1 MALSTLKEKKLPSES
16 SRERIE
22 NQALLFRLSNALM
35 KGDRL
40 KSAQANVL
48 HRMEVARKITPGSR
62 ENFSPSVIAAGGGG
76 GGGKGNSNKSEAR
89 VREKTPLKARDVN
102 TQQVANAFPSE
113 SRDIGSWTP
122 KAKAAKADR
131 EDADEREKTPLRSL
145 NLKKSKSSSSMA
157 SSVRTPRKLGK
168 TPPSVIPN
176 KYRSLPEPDEI
187 TPSPS
192 PGPWSFKEIASRLA
206 DSVENSAENKGL
218 TLENDVDIVLSSIAS
233 KAEKEESEMKL
244 VCDVEE
250 QLEQKEKELHTARDI
265 NELESEKSKFAID
278 LLEEKCKELD
288 TALDKIST
296 LEHERA
302 DSARDN
308 KRLKKKMLE
317 DQSKFLIVAKKLKK
331 QSEDLL
337 DLKNKDERKARERID
352 KLHKNAQRL
361 SADNGRLKKKYQMA
375 VGDLKQSGQDNKRL
389 QKALDDVLVE
399 AENWQRREKEASE
412 LAEKFEAEKK
422 TLEVSLEESLNGI
435 RSKSEEKDKI
445 IANLKQQLHDCEEK
459 IKVSEALVENFF
471 SDKTSL
477 EDILWGSMKDIKS
490 LEDSLKDAR
499 SEAGEKQQVILG
511 LQRQLS
517 DLEEKTKVSEAMAE
531 SLWSEKVALEETSV
545 LRGVSLHDIRK
556 EVADKEKVIREKE
569 AKIVTLSQQ
578 LREKDDML
586 METQTKYFSSQ
597 GQLRALESK
606 VQSKPTR
613 DDGGSSREVMRDMD
627 GSLESVEHHVNRLQ
641 AKIELLNQKMSTDD
655 KKLPLT
661 PSILDVLNIDMY

>member
-1 MALSTLKEKKLPSES
+1 M
-16 SRERIE
+16 
-22 NQALLFRLSNALM
+22 
-35 KGDRL
+35 G
-40 KSAQANVL
+40 
-48 HRMEVARKITPGSR
+48 
-62 ENFSPSVIAAGGGG
+62 
-76 GGGKGNSNKSEAR
+76 
-89 VREKTPLKARDVN
+89 
-102 TQQVANAFPSE
+102 
-113 SRDIGSWTP
+113 
-122 KAKAAKADR
+122 
-131 EDADEREKTPLRSL
+131 
-145 NLKKSKSSSSMA
+145 
-157 SSVRTPRKLGK
+157 
-168 TPPSVIPN
+168 
-176 KYRSLPEPDEI
+176 
-187 TPSPS
+187 
-192 PGPWSFKEIASRLA
+192 
-206 DSVENSAENKGL
+206 
-218 TLENDVDIVLSSIAS
+218 
-233 KAEKEESEMKL
+233 
-244 VCDVEE
+244 
-250 QLEQKEKELHTARDI
+250 
-265 NELESEKSKFAID
+265 
-278 LLEEKCKELD
+278 
-288 TALDKIST
+288 
-296 LEHERA
+296 
-302 DSARDN
+302 
-308 KRLKKKMLE
+308 
-317 DQSKFLIVAKKLKK
+317 
-331 QSEDLL
+331 
-337 DLKNKDERKARERID
+337 ERID

-375 VGDLKQSGQDNKRL
+375 VGDLKQSGLENKRL

-422 TLEVSLEESLNGI
+422 TLEASLEESLNGI

-556 EVADKEKVIREKE
+556 E